1 MQKQLKASS
10 SYLFS
15 QKNSII
21 DICHGSKYVSPANI
35 RLDEDVL
42 KTSLVFV
49 FRRRLDQDEYIC
61 LCHTPPEYVFKTSS
75 GHLDQDQYVRLG
87 HTSSRRFVKM
97 SSRHLQ
103 DIFKTS
109 CQNVF
114 KTSSKHLQDVLQK
127 SLQDIFKTSCKDDF
141 KTFRRCM
148 ISLNCLPR
156 SLF

>member
-15 QKNSII
+15 QKSSII

-49 FRRRLDQDEYIC
+49 FRRRLDQDEYIR
-61 LCHTPPEYVFKTSS
+61 LCHRPLSS

-114 KTSSKHLQDVLQK
+114 KTSSKHFQDILQK